1 MQGIRS
7 GSLGGHAV
15 RLTIHY
21 DNLAGLARPHLRLW
35 QADANTVDLAPTGG
49 DEFGPLWELPLVP
62 PELTFTF
69 TAGPGAAQTDGH
81 DRRVRPLVGADG
93 GLDPGQVWC
102 RGDRA
107 FVYPVRPAD
116 PQPEPA
122 AAFLERLAADPG
134 FPAGLELPSA
144 GGRSGFGANLLAD
157 GRVLF
162 GLYHPTAARVF
173 VAGSFNDW
181 QYPGQQRPDPDA
193 FVELALFRGWFGAA
207 NTWLAVTDRAGAGDE
222 YRFWVQGGTPPEDA
236 AGGRLVRRPATP
248 ASWGPTPSGS
258 NAVVVDP
265 TTFAWSDRGWRT
277 PDPAD
282 LILYEVSV
290 HGFTDGD
297 PDIRPDQQ
305 GRFDGIT
312 ERIRTGYF
320 DSLGVT
326 ALSLMPLAEVPS
338 MQGPTSHSATTRR
351 CTTPSSATSA
361 APTTSA
367 GWSTPPT
374 AAASRSWSTRSST
387 TPATTSTRSGSL
399 VLEQPDERRGGLY
412 FNGAT
417 PWGNRVATEKADVQN
432 LLIDACRMLVGEYH
446 VDGFRL
452 RRDPHRLHGP
462 RLPAPAGR
470 GAQAGQARRPP
481 GGREPAQPGRPQPGR
496 AATAIAQ
503 WSELFHDKL
512 KAMLRE
518 GQFEGT
524 RRPAPTGW
532 ATPSTSAAPA
542 SPPTPTTSSTTV
554 ESHDE
559 HERRLRGLQFNPW
572 LDNPAAKERK
582 GRLGMF
588 ATLVAL
594 GQPMIYMGQEFNLE
608 RPRNVVSRR
617 LAAQTSTSTASTS
630 GPPADPP
637 APPLPGPAPAR
648 LRPGRRRPVR
658 VDPRPLAGRAPR
670 RRPPHGRLAR
680 RIPASSPTTPWSC
693 CSTSRASTSRSTS
706 SSACRASGSSWPTS
720 TRSTTSPRRQ
730 QRRRRDPTALHSS
743 DGRFAGFALPS
754 SSGFI
759 YKWAAP

>member
-1 MQGIRS
+1 M
-7 GSLGGHAV
+7 AV

-181 QYPGQQRPDPDA
+181 QYPGHQRPDPDA

-236 AGGRLVRRPATP
+236 AGGRLVVDPYARQL
-248 ASWGPTPSGS
+248 GPDAEGS

-338 MQGPTSHSATTRR
+338 MQGPQSLGYDPSLYHAVERDFGGPDDLRRLVDAAHGGGLALLVDMVFNHTSNDFN
-351 CTTPSSATSA
+351 PL
-361 APTTSA
+361 
-367 GWSTPPT
+367 WD
-374 AAASRSWSTRSST
+374 
-387 TPATTSTRSGSL
+387 L
-399 VLEQPDERRGGLY
+399 VLEQPERRRWRPVLQRRHPVGQPGRHREGRRPEPAHRRLPDA
-412 FNGAT
+412 GR
-417 PWGNRVATEKADVQN
+417 RVP
-432 LLIDACRMLVGEYH
+432 RR
-446 VDGFRL
+446 RL
-452 RRDPHRLHGP
+452 PAGRDPHRLHGP
-462 RLPAPAGR
+462 RLPAPPGR
-470 GAQAGQARRPP
+470 GAEDRQARRRCWWPRTCP
-481 GGREPAQPGRPQPGR
+481 TRATSTWRAGTATGSGRSCSTTSSRRCCAR
-496 AATAIAQ
+496 ASSRA
-503 WSELFHDKL
+503 S
-512 KAMLRE
+512 
-518 GQFEGT
+518 
-524 RRPAPTGW
+524 RPAPTTW

-554 ESHDE
+554 
-559 HERRLRGLQFNPW
+559 R
-572 LDNPAAKERK
+572 
-582 GRLGMF
+582 
-588 ATLVAL
+588 AT
-594 GQPMIYMGQEFNLE
+594 
-608 RPRNVVSRR
+608 
-617 LAAQTSTSTASTS
+617 
-630 GPPADPP
+630 
-637 APPLPGPAPAR
+637 
-648 LRPGRRRPVR
+648 
-658 VDPRPLAGRAPR
+658 
-670 RRPPHGRLAR
+670 
-680 RIPASSPTTPWSC
+680 
-693 CSTSRASTSRSTS
+693 TSRASPTNCS
-706 SSACRASGSSWPTS
+706 SVPGWTTRRPRNARAASACSPPWSPWAS
-720 TRSTTSPRRQ
+720 R
-730 QRRRRDPTALHSS
+730 
-743 DGRFAGFALPS
+743 
-754 SSGFI
+754 
-759 YKWAAP
+759 

>member
-1 MQGIRS
+1 M
-7 GSLGGHAV
+7 AV

-21 DNLAGLARPHLRLW
+21 DNLAGLAQPHLRLW
-35 QADANTVDLAPTGG
+35 QADANTVDLAPAGG

-62 PELTFTF
+62 PELIFTF

-81 DRRVRPLVGADG
+81 DRRVRPLVGTDG

-134 FPAGLELPSA
+134 LPAGLELPSA

-157 GRVLF
+157 GRVQF

-181 QYPGQQRPDPDA
+181 QCPGHQRPDPDA

-236 AGGRLVRRPATP
+236 AGGRLVVDPYARQL
-248 ASWGPTPSGS
+248 GPDAEGG

-338 MQGPTSHSATTRR
+338 MQGPQSLGYDPSLYHAVERDFGGPDDLRRLVDAAHGGGLALLVDMVFNHTSNDFN
-351 CTTPSSATSA
+351 PL
-361 APTTSA
+361 
-367 GWSTPPT
+367 WD
-374 AAASRSWSTRSST
+374 
-387 TPATTSTRSGSL
+387 L
-399 VLEQPDERRGGLY
+399 VLEQPDAAGGGLY

-452 RRDPHRLHGP
+452 DATHTDYMDHGFLHRLAAELKTSKP
-462 RLPAPAGR
+462 DVLLVAENLPNQGDLNLE
-470 GAQAGQARRPP
+470 GWNGY
-481 GGREPAQPGRPQPGR
+481 G
-496 AATAIAQ
+496 Q

-512 KAMLRE
+512 KALLRE
-518 GQFEGT
+518 GQFEGQ
-524 RRPAPTGW
+524 
-532 ATPSTSAAPA
+532 SAGTDNLGDAFYFSHSRFA
-542 SPPTPTTSSTTV
+542 AHTNNV
-554 ESHDE
+554 VNYCESHDE
-559 HERRLRGLQFNPW
+559 QSVPYELQFSPW

-608 RPRNVVSRR
+608 RPRNVVAVDWPASLDQHGFYQWCRR
-617 LAAQTSTSTASTS
+617 LI
-630 GPPADPP
+630 
-637 APPLPGPAPAR
+637 R
-648 LRPGRRRPVR
+648 LRRRYPGLRLRGFDPAAAGQFEWILGPWLDEPHGGGRRTVGWRAHPSDQPTDTMAVLLNFESFDVQVDLELGRPGVWVKLADIDR
-658 VDPRPLAGRAPR
+658 VDDL
-670 RRPPHGRLAR
+670 PPD
-680 RIPASSPTTPWSC
+680 
-693 CSTSRASTSRSTS
+693 
-706 SSACRASGSSWPTS
+706 GSNDP
-720 TRSTTSPRRQ
+720 
-730 QRRRRDPTALHSS
+730 RDPTALHST
-743 DGRFAGFALPS
+743 DGRSASFTLPG

-759 YKWAAP
+759 YKWTAP

>member
-1 MQGIRS
+1 M
-7 GSLGGHAV
+7 AV
-15 RLTIHY
+15 RFTIHY

-35 QADANTVDLAPTGG
+35 HAGANPVDLALTGG
-49 DEFGPLWELPLVP
+49 DEFGPLWELSLVD

-69 TAGPGAAQTDGH
+69 TASPGAAQTDGH
-81 DRRVRPLVGADG
+81 DRRVRPLVRADG
-93 GLDPGQVWC
+93 GLDPGQAWC

-122 AAFLERLAADPG
+122 VVFLERLAADPG

-144 GGRSGFGANLLAD
+144 GGRSGLGASLLAD

-181 QYPGQQRPDPDA
+181 QHPGHQRPDPDA
-193 FVELALFRGWFGAA
+193 FVELELFRGWFGAA

-236 AGGRLVRRPATP
+236 AGGRLVVDPYARQL
-248 ASWGPTPSGS
+248 GPDAQRS

-265 TTFAWSDRGWRT
+265 TTFAWSDRGWST

-338 MQGPTSHSATTRR
+338 MQGPQSLGYDPSLYHAVERDFGGPDDLRRLVDAAHGRGLALLVDMVFNHTSNDFN
-351 CTTPSSATSA
+351 PL
-361 APTTSA
+361 
-367 GWSTPPT
+367 WD
-374 AAASRSWSTRSST
+374 
-387 TPATTSTRSGSL
+387 L
-399 VLEQPDERRGGLY
+399 ILEQPDDVGGGLY

-452 RRDPHRLHGP
+452 DATHTDYMDHGFLHRLAAELKTGKP
-462 RLPAPAGR
+462 DVLLVAENLPNQGDLNLE
-470 GAQAGQARRPP
+470 GWNGY
-481 GGREPAQPGRPQPGR
+481 
-496 AATAIAQ
+496 AQ

-512 KAMLRE
+512 KALLRE
-518 GQFEGT
+518 GQFEGQ
-524 RRPAPTGW
+524 
-532 ATPSTSAAPA
+532 SAG
-542 SPPTPTTSSTTV
+542 T
-554 ESHDE
+554 D
-559 HERRLRGLQFNPW
+559 N
-572 LDNPAAKERK
+572 LDDT
-582 GRLGMF
+582 F
-588 ATLVAL
+588 
-594 GQPMIYMGQEFNLE
+594 YF
-608 RPRNVVSRR
+608 
-617 LAAQTSTSTASTS
+617 
-630 GPPADPP
+630 
-637 APPLPGPAPAR
+637 
-648 LRPGRRRPVR
+648 
-658 VDPRPLAGRAPR
+658 
-670 RRPPHGRLAR
+670 
-680 RIPASSPTTPWSC
+680 
-693 CSTSRASTSRSTS
+693 SRS
-706 SSACRASGSSWPTS
+706 R
-720 TRSTTSPRRQ
+720 
-730 QRRRRDPTALHSS
+730 
-743 DGRFAGFALPS
+743 
-754 SSGFI
+754 
-759 YKWAAP
+759 